1 MSAPIPLFLA
11 IAFEHQVIT
20 QQEMEQIAQQIHEAP
35 VGDVEMPPN
44 LQDALNRIGLFL
56 TESPGKTL
64 N

>member
-35 VGDVEMPPN
+35 VGDVEMPEN
-44 LQDALNRIGLFL
+44 LQNALNRVGLFL
-56 TESPGKTL
+56 TESPGKML